1 VRPLVVLYGS
11 QTGTAQEV
19 AERVGREATRLH
31 FSVLVSALDNFPLTD
46 LPTAP
51 LVVYVV
57 STTGQG
63 EEPDNMK
70 KAWKFLLRRNLPTT
84 SLQYQAFGVLGLGDS
99 SYPKFNH
106 VAKKLSRRLAQLGGD
121 QLLQVGLADDQHDL
135 GPDFVVDSWLQRWW
149 DLALQRHPLPKGV
162 DPVPRDQLP
171 LPKFRVTW
179 VGKPENTNGEMNHIS
194 KQEHY
199 GPDRPLLAPVVSCDR
214 VTPVDHFQDVR
225 LVRLQAPDLSY
236 QPGDVALVQP
246 SNLPDLVNT
255 FFQLFPHLDPDSWF
269 ELSPTS
275 PNTPLPPSSTLPQ
288 PCSVRM
294 AVTSYLDIQSIP
306 RRWFFEL
313 LSHFSTDEL
322 EKEKCLEF
330 NTAEGQQDLYEYC
343 NRPRRHILEVL
354 YDFRHSTP
362 NIPFEYLF
370 DLIPPIKPRSFSIA
384 SPPGG
389 TVLELLVA
397 VVRYRSSL
405 KAPRLGLCS
414 NWLAS
419 MQPGSQVPVWVR
431 RGAFTFPKEP
441 TPVLMVGPGTGVA
454 PFRSFSLAASKDQ
467 RRVLF
472 FGCRNKDADFFFE
485 KEWEKAGVEVVT
497 AFSRDQE
504 DKVYVQHRM
513 EQHAPLLAELV
524 VDQNASFYVAGNSKS
539 MPTAVR
545 QALVSAI
552 DGRLGEGK
560 GEEVVAGMEASGR
573 YQTETWS

>member
-179 VGKPENTNGEMNHIS
+179 VGKPENTNGEMKHIS

-313 LSHFSTDEL
+313 LSHFSSDEL

-472 FGCRNKDADFFFE
+472 FGCRNKEADFFFE
-485 KEWEKAGVEVVT
+485 KEWENAGVEVVT

-513 EQHAPLLAELV
+513 EQHASLLAELV
-524 VDQNASFYVAGNSKS
+524 VDQNASFYVAGNSKN

-560 GEEVVAGMEASGR
+560 GEVMVAGMEASGR